1 LVFSSYIKKCRLN
14 LGFTQIELVSELFKF
29 DQIFNGLDSNAIGRW
44 ERAFAKPPL
53 FKQVK
58 ILEYFFEKFDY
69 YFPFLDM
76 ENVKIIEQQF
86 STEGIEKLLGTHKQ
100 TVMNFPTMRS
110 DKDNFSIKLSN
121 DSSHLDTAIATAINI
136 CDDLYGAGRYYDE
149 KTLKEF
155 SLSPRTLFIIC
166 DYKEQYFGH
175 SFFVC
180 LKTDTYNKIL
190 NFQMNYQDICMSDLA
205 VDDENGSYMS
215 IGLFAMNKKALSLLF
230 IRFYAYLIMNQKQIS
245 YIGTLISIDDA
256 IEIATS
262 FGLKKGAT
270 DKDLTVY
277 NGSIKDVLLTEQIIK
292 ILFAPSSVPEG

>member
-1 LVFSSYIKKCRLN
+1 LVFSSYIKKCRSN

-29 DQIFNGLDSNAIGRW
+29 NQLFNGLDANALGRW

-69 YFPFLDM
+69 FFPFLDM
-76 ENVKIIEQQF
+76 DDVTTIEKQF
-86 STEGIEKLLGTHKQ
+86 SAEGIEKLLGTHKQ

-110 DKDNFSIKLSN
+110 DNNNFNIKLAHE
-121 DSSHLDTAIATAINI
+121 SSHLDTAIATAINI

-149 KTLKEF
+149 KTLQEF
-155 SLSPRTLFIIC
+155 SLSPRTLFMIC
-166 DYKEQYFGH
+166 EYKEQYFGH
-175 SFFVC
+175 SLFVC
-180 LKTDTYNKIL
+180 LKTKIYNKIL
-190 NFQMNYQDICMSDLA
+190 NFQMDYEDITISDLA
-205 VDDENGSYMS
+205 VDNEDGSYIS

-245 YIGTLISIDDA
+245 YIGTLVSKDDA
-256 IEIATS
+256 IEIATN
-262 FGLKKGAT
+262 FGLKKGAIN
-270 DKDLTVY
+270 KDLIAY

-292 ILFAPSSVPEG
+292 ILFAPSSLPED

>member
-76 ENVKIIEQQF
+76 ENVKTIEQQF
-86 STEGIEKLLGTHKQ
+86 STKGIEKLLGTHKQ
-100 TVMNFPTMRS
+100 LVMNFPTMRS
-110 DKDNFSIKLSN
+110 DNNQFSIRLPKE
-121 DSSHLDTAIATAINI
+121 SSHLNTAIATAINI

-149 KTLKEF
+149 KTLQKF
-155 SLSPRTLFIIC
+155 SLSSRSLFIIC
-166 DYKEQYFGH
+166 EYKEQYFGH
-175 SFFVC
+175 SFFIC
-180 LKTDTYNKIL
+180 LKTNIYNKIL
-190 NFQMNYQDICMSDLA
+190 DFQMDYEDITTADLA
-205 VDDENGSYMS
+205 VDGEDGSYMS
-215 IGLFAMNKKALSLLF
+215 IGIFAMNKKALSLLF
-230 IRFYAYLIMNQKQIS
+230 IRFYAYLIMYQKQIS
-245 YIGTLISIDDA
+245 YIGTLISEEDA
-256 IEIATS
+256 IEIATN
-262 FGLKKGAT
+262 FGLKRGAT
-270 DKDLTVY
+270 NKDLTVY
-277 NGSIKDVLLTEQIIK
+277 SASIKDVLLTEQIIK